1 MKDKSIVEA
10 QHGAGTGTDSGS
22 PPATSAAPYRSWT
35 WSRSRWT
42 NHRPLSGH
50 VTTMLASDWL
60 LAGGGQLGG
69 PRLPRH
75 GAAVRAA
82 AGRRAGGGRRPGVR
96 LPRHET
102 CQWNFAK
109 LQSLLINF
117 AHKRITSG
125 PSPNIKKV
133 REISLTPVPGTSAAE
148 PSTALVVLDP
158 SDLAELGR
166 FTVASTTPIGF
177 HSVWI

>member
-1 MKDKSIVEA
+1 MSPTVTDNNAKCFQATGPPAHSISQLAASLPSAA
-10 QHGAGTGTDSGS
+10 QNKNCQFKYFPREHAELSPGAGARGAGCDWR
-22 PPATSAAPYRSWT
+22 PAA
-35 WSRSRWT
+35 
-42 NHRPLSGH
+42 H
-50 VTTMLASDWL
+50 VTTMVASDWL

-109 LQSLLINF
+109 LQSLIINL
-117 AHKRITSG
+117 AHFS
-125 PSPNIKKV
+125 
-133 REISLTPVPGTSAAE
+133 EY
-148 PSTALVVLDP
+148 
-158 SDLAELGR
+158 
-166 FTVASTTPIGF
+166 
-177 HSVWI
+177 